1 MTASYDRRVRRRI
14 SGRVLRFLL
23 VLTVLAPVL
32 TAQAP
37 VQPVRADQL
46 SDAVAE
52 QQRLA
57 KLIADQKKRI
67 AQLAQEQAG
76 LQTKIT
82 QTKQSLS
89 TVSQNLNDVK
99 TQVTSLS
106 AQVTDEAATYAG
118 LAGQLSDLRIELSR
132 IEALEVAKQQELA
145 QRRSLLEDR
154 IVAAYKTDQTPFLE
168 QLLTGQSLT
177 DVVSDVDYY
186 TALGAADR
194 TLASQILQDQDTL
207 AQMHL
212 NVEQT
217 KAATQDL
224 ANETAARKAELDSEV
239 AQLSQ
244 TQAQLTSLQKQV
256 QEQLATQRS
265 QDAQLS
271 QNKAQLDAEMK
282 ANGQALNDLGKKI
295 DQLIA
300 AQISRGH
307 IPSQYNGTLRWPMGG
322 VITQEFGC
330 TGFPSEPPLGNCAHF
345 HIGIDL
351 AAPCGTAVV
360 ASGAGTVVFVG
371 YNPYDAPPRAWIVII
386 AHSTGLQTWYAHM
399 SPSAPAG
406 ISYGSQVVAGQ
417 VVGYEASTGHSTG
430 CHLHWAVRLNGVFSN
445 PRLFV

>member
-1 MTASYDRRVRRRI
+1 MTASYDRRVRRHTRW
-14 SGRVLRFLL
+14 RWLRFLL
-23 VLTVLAPVL
+23 VLIVLAPVL

-37 VQPVRADQL
+37 IQPVRADQL

-57 KLIADQKKRI
+57 KLIADQKKRL
-67 AQLAQEQAG
+67 AQLAQEQAS
-76 LQTKIT
+76 LQTKMA
-82 QTKQSLS
+82 QTSQSLS
-89 TVSQNLNDVK
+89 TLSKNLTDLK
-99 TQVTSLS
+99 
-106 AQVTDEAATYAG
+106 AQVASLTGQITEEQATYAG
-118 LAGQLSDLRIELSR
+118 LAGQIGELQLELTRIE
-132 IEALEVAKQQELA
+132 IEESEKEQQLA
-145 QRRSLLEDR
+145 QRRSILGDR
-154 IVAAYKTDQTPFLE
+154 IVAAYKTYQTPFLE

-194 TLASQILQDQDTL
+194 TLAEQIVQDQATL
-207 AQMHL
+207 AQMHT
-212 NVEQT
+212 NVVQT
-217 KAATQDL
+217 KASTQEL
-224 ANETAARKAELDSEV
+224 ADETAARKKQLDAEM
-239 AQLSQ
+239 AQLDQ
-244 TQAQLTSLQKQV
+244 TKAQLASVQKQM
-256 QEQLATQRS
+256 QDQLATQRS
-265 QDAQLS
+265 QDAKLAQS
-271 QNKAQLDAEMK
+271 KAQLDAAMK

-330 TGFPSEPPLGNCAHF
+330 TGFPSEPPMGSCAHF

-360 ASGAGTVVFVG
+360 ASGPGTVVFVG

-386 AHSTGLQTWYAHM
+386 AHSAGLQTWYAHM
-399 SPSAPAG
+399 SPSVPAG
-406 ISYGSQVVAGQ
+406 ISYGAQVVAGQ

>member
-1 MTASYDRRVRRRI
+1 VTASHDRRVRRRL
-14 SGRVLRFLL
+14 SGRLLRFLL

-32 TAQAP
+32 AAQAP

-57 KLIADQKKRI
+57 KLIADQKKRL

-76 LQTKIT
+76 LQTKMA
-82 QTKQSLS
+82 QTRQSLATLS
-89 TVSQNLNDVK
+89 KNLDDLNA
-99 TQVTSLS
+99 QVTTLS
-106 AQVTDEAATYAG
+106 AQIADEETTYNG
-118 LAGQLSDLRIELSR
+118 LTGQLNDLEIELTR
-132 IEALEVAKQQELA
+132 IEAQEAQKERDLV
-145 QRRSLLEDR
+145 QRRSILGGR
-154 IVAAYKTDQTPFLE
+154 IVAAYKTYQTPFLE

-194 TLASQILQDQDTL
+194 TLADQIVQDQATL
-207 AQMHL
+207 AQMHA
-212 NVEQT
+212 NVVQT
-217 KAATQDL
+217 KASTQEL
-224 ANETAARKAELDSEV
+224 ADETAARKAELDTEV
-239 AQLSQ
+239 AQLAQ
-244 TQAQLTSLQKQV
+244 AQAQLASLQKQM
-256 QEQLATQRS
+256 QAQLATQRA
-265 QDAQLS
+265 QDAKLAQS
-271 QNKAQLDAEMK
+271 KADLDAAMK

-295 DQLIA
+295 DQLVA
-300 AQISRGH
+300 EQTSRGR
-307 IPSQYNGTLRWPMGG
+307 IPSQYNGTLKWPMGG

-330 TGFPSEPPLGNCAHF
+330 TGFPAEPPLGSCAHF

-351 AAPCGTAVV
+351 AAPCGTRVV
-360 ASGAGTVVFVG
+360 ASGPGTVVFVG

-399 SPSAPAG
+399 SASAPAG
-406 ISYGSQVVAGQ
+406 ISYGAEVVAGQ

-430 CHLHWAVRLNGVFSN
+430 CHLHWAVRRNGTFSN

>member
-1 MTASYDRRVRRRI
+1 MTASYDRRVRRHTRW
-14 SGRVLRFLL
+14 RWLRFLL

-37 VQPVRADQL
+37 IQPVRADQL

-57 KLIADQKKRI
+57 KLIADQKKRL
-67 AQLAQEQAG
+67 AQLAQEQAS
-76 LQTKIT
+76 LQTKMA
-82 QTKQSLS
+82 QTSQSLS
-89 TVSQNLNDVK
+89 TLSKNLTDLNA
-99 TQVTSLS
+99 QVASLS
-106 AQVTDEAATYAG
+106 AQITEEQTTYAD
-118 LAGQLSDLRIELSR
+118 LAGQVGQLQLELTQIEMQES
-132 IEALEVAKQQELA
+132 EKEQQLA
-145 QRRSLLEDR
+145 QRRSILGDR
-154 IVAAYKTDQTPFLE
+154 IVAAYKTYQTPFLE

-194 TLASQILQDQDTL
+194 TLAEQIVQDQATL
-207 AQMHL
+207 AQMHT
-212 NVEQT
+212 NVVQT
-217 KAATQDL
+217 KASTQEL
-224 ANETAARKAELDSEV
+224 ADETAARKKQLDAEM
-239 AQLSQ
+239 AQLDQ
-244 TQAQLTSLQKQV
+244 TKAQLASVQKQM
-256 QEQLATQRS
+256 QNQLATQRS
-265 QDAQLS
+265 QDTKLAQS
-271 QNKAQLDAEMK
+271 KAQLDAAMK

-330 TGFPSEPPLGNCAHF
+330 TGFPSEPPMGSCAHF

-360 ASGAGTVVFVG
+360 ASGPGTVVFVG
-371 YNPYDAPPRAWIVII
+371 YNPYDAPPRAWIVIV
-386 AHSTGLQTWYAHM
+386 AHSAGLQTWYAHM
-399 SPSAPAG
+399 SPSVPAG
-406 ISYGSQVVAGQ
+406 ISYGAQVVAGQ

>member
-1 MTASYDRRVRRRI
+1 VTASYDRRVRRRT
-14 SGRVLRFLL
+14 RWRWLRFLL
-23 VLTVLAPVL
+23 VLIVLAPVL

-37 VQPVRADQL
+37 IQPVRADQL

-57 KLIADQKKRI
+57 KLIADQKKRL
-67 AQLAQEQAG
+67 AQLAQEQAS
-76 LQTKIT
+76 LQTKMA
-82 QTKQSLS
+82 QTSQSLS
-89 TVSQNLNDVK
+89 TLSKNLTDLK
-99 TQVTSLS
+99 AQVASLS
-106 AQVTDEAATYAG
+106 AQITEEQTTYAG
-118 LAGQLSDLRIELSR
+118 LAGQIGQLQLELTRIE
-132 IEALEVAKQQELA
+132 IEESEKEQQLA
-145 QRRSLLEDR
+145 QRRSILGDR
-154 IVAAYKTDQTPFLE
+154 IVAAYKTYQTPFLE

-194 TLASQILQDQDTL
+194 TLAEQIVQDQATL
-207 AQMHL
+207 AQMHT
-212 NVEQT
+212 NVVQT
-217 KAATQDL
+217 KASTQEL
-224 ANETAARKAELDSEV
+224 ADETAARKKQLDAEM
-239 AQLSQ
+239 AQLDQ
-244 TQAQLTSLQKQV
+244 TKAQLASVQKQM
-256 QEQLATQRS
+256 QNQLATQRS
-265 QDAQLS
+265 QDTKLAQS
-271 QNKAQLDAEMK
+271 KAQLDAAMK

-330 TGFPSEPPLGNCAHF
+330 TGFPSEPPMGSCAHF

-360 ASGAGTVVFVG
+360 ASGPGTVVFVG

-386 AHSTGLQTWYAHM
+386 AHSAGLQTWYAHM
-399 SPSAPAG
+399 SPSVPAG
-406 ISYGSQVVAGQ
+406 ISYGAQVVAGQ

-430 CHLHWAVRLNGVFSN
+430 CHLHWAVRLNSVFSN

>member
-1 MTASYDRRVRRRI
+1 VTASYDRRVRRHTRW
-14 SGRVLRFLL
+14 RWLRFLL

-37 VQPVRADQL
+37 IQPVRADQL

-57 KLIADQKKRI
+57 KLIADQKKRL
-67 AQLAQEQAG
+67 AQLAQEQAS
-76 LQTKIT
+76 LQTKMA
-82 QTKQSLS
+82 QTSQSLS
-89 TVSQNLNDVK
+89 TLSKNLTDLNA
-99 TQVTSLS
+99 QVASLS
-106 AQVTDEAATYAG
+106 AQITEEQTTYAD
-118 LAGQLSDLRIELSR
+118 LAGQVGQLQLELTQIEMQES
-132 IEALEVAKQQELA
+132 EKEQQLA
-145 QRRSLLEDR
+145 QRRSILGDR
-154 IVAAYKTDQTPFLE
+154 IVAAYKTYQTPFLE

-194 TLASQILQDQDTL
+194 TLAEQIVQDQATL
-207 AQMHL
+207 AQMHT
-212 NVEQT
+212 NVVQT
-217 KAATQDL
+217 KASTQEL
-224 ANETAARKAELDSEV
+224 ADETAARKKQLDAEM
-239 AQLSQ
+239 AQLDQ
-244 TQAQLTSLQKQV
+244 TKAQLASVQKQM
-256 QEQLATQRS
+256 QNQLATQRS
-265 QDAQLS
+265 QDTKLAQS
-271 QNKAQLDAEMK
+271 KAQLDAAMK

-330 TGFPSEPPLGNCAHF
+330 TGFPSEPPMGSCAHF

-360 ASGAGTVVFVG
+360 ASGPGTVVFVG
-371 YNPYDAPPRAWIVII
+371 YNPYDAPPRAWIVIV
-386 AHSTGLQTWYAHM
+386 AHSAGLQTWYAHM
-399 SPSAPAG
+399 SPSVPAG
-406 ISYGSQVVAGQ
+406 ISYGAQVVAGQ

>member
-14 SGRVLRFLL
+14 SGRLLRFLL

-76 LQTKIT
+76 LQTKIA

-99 TQVTSLS
+99 TQVASLS
-106 AQVTDEAATYAG
+106 TQVADEEATYTS
-118 LAGQLSDLRIELSR
+118 LAGQLSDVEIELTR

-154 IVAAYKTDQTPFLE
+154 IVAAYKTYQTPFLE

-207 AQMHL
+207 AQMHV

-217 KAATQDL
+217 KASTQDL
-224 ANETAARKAELDSEV
+224 ANQTAARKAELDSEV
-239 AQLSQ
+239 AQLAQ
-244 TQAQLTSLQKQV
+244 TQSQLASLQNQM
-256 QEQLATQRS
+256 QQQLAAQKS
-265 QDAQLS
+265 QDTQLAQS
-271 QNKAQLDAEMK
+271 KAQLDAAMK

-295 DQLIA
+295 DELIA

-307 IPSQYNGTLRWPMGG
+307 IPSQYNGTLKWPMGG

-345 HIGIDL
+345 HIGIDI
-351 AAPCGTAVV
+351 AAPCGTPVV

-399 SPSAPAG
+399 SPSAPRG
-406 ISYGSQVVAGQ
+406 ISYGAQVVAGQ

-430 CHLHWAVRLNGVFSN
+430 CHLHWAVRLNGVFAN

>member
-1 MTASYDRRVRRRI
+1 MTASYDRRVRRHTRW
-14 SGRVLRFLL
+14 RWLRFLL
-23 VLTVLAPVL
+23 VLIVLAPVL

-37 VQPVRADQL
+37 IQPVRADQL

-57 KLIADQKKRI
+57 KLIADQKKRL
-67 AQLAQEQAG
+67 AQLAQEQAS
-76 LQTKIT
+76 LQTKMA
-82 QTKQSLS
+82 QTSQSLS
-89 TVSQNLNDVK
+89 TLSKNLTDLK
-99 TQVTSLS
+99 
-106 AQVTDEAATYAG
+106 AQVASLTGQITEEQATYAG
-118 LAGQLSDLRIELSR
+118 LAGQIGELQLELTRIE
-132 IEALEVAKQQELA
+132 IEESEKEQQLA
-145 QRRSLLEDR
+145 QRRSILGDR
-154 IVAAYKTDQTPFLE
+154 IVAAYKTYQTPFLE

-194 TLASQILQDQDTL
+194 TLAEQIVQDQATL
-207 AQMHL
+207 AQMHT
-212 NVEQT
+212 NVVQT
-217 KAATQDL
+217 KASTQEL
-224 ANETAARKAELDSEV
+224 ADQTAARKKQLDAEM
-239 AQLSQ
+239 AQLDQ
-244 TQAQLTSLQKQV
+244 TKAQLASVQKQM
-256 QEQLATQRS
+256 QDQLATQRS
-265 QDAQLS
+265 QDTKLAQS
-271 QNKAQLDAEMK
+271 KAQLDAAMK

-330 TGFPSEPPLGNCAHF
+330 TGFPSEPPMGSCAHF

-360 ASGAGTVVFVG
+360 ASGPGTVVFVG

-386 AHSTGLQTWYAHM
+386 AHSAGLQTWYAHM
-399 SPSAPAG
+399 SPSVPAG
-406 ISYGSQVVAGQ
+406 ISYGAQVVAGQ

>member
-1 MTASYDRRVRRRI
+1 VTASYDRRVRRHTRW
-14 SGRVLRFLL
+14 RWLRFLF

-37 VQPVRADQL
+37 IQPVRADQL

-57 KLIADQKKRI
+57 KLIADQKKRL
-67 AQLAQEQAG
+67 AQLAQEQAS
-76 LQTKIT
+76 LQTKMA
-82 QTKQSLS
+82 QTSQSLS
-89 TVSQNLNDVK
+89 TLSKNLTDLK
-99 TQVTSLS
+99 AQVTSLS
-106 AQVTDEAATYAG
+106 AQIAEEQTTYGG
-118 LAGQLSDLRIELSR
+118 LAGQIGQLQLELTRIE
-132 IEALEVAKQQELA
+132 IEESEKEQQLA
-145 QRRSLLEDR
+145 QRRSILGDR
-154 IVAAYKTDQTPFLE
+154 IVAAYKTYQTPFLE

-194 TLASQILQDQDTL
+194 TLAEQIVQDQATL
-207 AQMHL
+207 AQMHT
-212 NVEQT
+212 NVVQT
-217 KAATQDL
+217 KASTQEL
-224 ANETAARKAELDSEV
+224 ADETAARKKQLDAEM
-239 AQLSQ
+239 AQLDQ
-244 TQAQLTSLQKQV
+244 TKAQLASVQKQM
-256 QEQLATQRS
+256 QNQLATQRS
-265 QDAQLS
+265 QDTKLAQS
-271 QNKAQLDAEMK
+271 KAQLDAAMK

-330 TGFPSEPPLGNCAHF
+330 TGFPSEPPMGSCAHF

-360 ASGAGTVVFVG
+360 ASGPGTVVFVG

-386 AHSTGLQTWYAHM
+386 AHSAGLQTWYAHM
-399 SPSAPAG
+399 SPSVPAG
-406 ISYGSQVVAGQ
+406 ISYGAQVVAGQ

>member
-14 SGRVLRFLL
+14 SWRWLRFLL
-23 VLTVLAPVL
+23 VLMVLAPVV

-46 SDAVAE
+46 SDAVKE

-57 KLIADQKKRI
+57 KLISDQKKRL

-82 QTKQSLS
+82 QTRQSLATLS
-89 TVSQNLNDVK
+89 KNLDDLQA
-99 TQVTSLS
+99 QVTSLS
-106 AQVTDEAATYAG
+106 AQIADEQATYDG
-118 LAGQLSDLRIELSR
+118 LAGQLYDLQVELIRIEGQ
-132 IEALEVAKQQELA
+132 EAQKEQELA
-145 QRRSLLEDR
+145 QRRSILGDR
-154 IVAAYKTDQTPFLE
+154 IVAAYKTYQTPFLE

-194 TLASQILQDQDTL
+194 TLADQIVADQATL
-207 AQMHL
+207 AQMHV
-212 NVEQT
+212 NVVQT
-217 KAATQDL
+217 KASTQEL
-224 ANETAARKAELDSEV
+224 ADEVAARKGDLDSEV
-239 AQLSQ
+239 TQLGQTKAQLV
-244 TQAQLTSLQKQV
+244 TLQKQM
-256 QEQLATQRS
+256 QQQLADQRS
-265 QDAQLS
+265 QDAKLA
-271 QNKAQLDAEMK
+271 QNKAQLDAAMK
-282 ANGQALNDLGKKI
+282 ANGQALNDLGRKI

-300 AQISRGH
+300 EQVSKGR

-330 TGFPSEPPLGNCAHF
+330 TGFPAEPPQGSCAHF

-351 AAPCGTAVV
+351 AAPCGTPVV

-399 SPSAPAG
+399 AASAPAG
-406 ISYGSQVVAGQ
+406 ISYGAQVVSGQ
-417 VVGYEASTGHSTG
+417 LVGHEASTGHSTG
-430 CHLHWAVRLNGVFSN
+430 CHLHWAVRLNGVFSH